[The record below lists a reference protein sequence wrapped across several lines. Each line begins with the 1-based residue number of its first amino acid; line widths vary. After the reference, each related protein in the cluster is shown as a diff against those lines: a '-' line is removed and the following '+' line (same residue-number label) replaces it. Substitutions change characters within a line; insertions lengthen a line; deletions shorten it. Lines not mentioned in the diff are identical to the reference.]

1 MEEYTL
7 MMNMLVTGANRGLGY
22 EIASEALERGHSIIA
37 GVRNPSEQN
46 DKLSFLSTKY
56 GDRLVI
62 KTLDVT
68 NEAGLASLASQMKTE
83 GKRLDVIV
91 NNAAILN
98 ARNTHIEDLDMDDVA
113 LTFEI
118 NLYGPMRV
126 VKHFLP
132 LLTDNKAAVINISS
146 EAGSI
151 TNAYPGDYPYAISKT
166 ALNMFS
172 QQLLA
177 YVKDRG
183 IQVLSIHP
191 GWMKTDMGGENAP
204 TDPRNSAR
212 GIVDQIERKIV
223 PDSRFN
229 FVDYTGKAM
238 PI

>member
-1 MEEYTL
+1 
-7 MMNMLVTGANRGLGY
+7 MNILITGANRGLGC
-22 EIASEALERGHSIIA
+22 EIATEALERGHAVIA
-37 GVRNPSEQN
+37 GVRNTGKGN
-46 DKLSFLSTKY
+46 
-56 GDRLVI
+56 DRLTVLAAENGERLTI
-62 KTLDVT
+62 EELDVT
-68 NEAGLASLASQMKTE
+68 DEAGLADLATRMKQE
-83 GKRLDVIV
+83 GRTLGAII
-91 NNAAILN
+91 NNAAILV
-98 ARNTHIEDLDMDDVA
+98 ARSTHIEDLNMDDVA
-113 LTFEI
+113 VTFEI

-132 LLTDNKAAVINISS
+132 LLTEKDAALINISS

-191 GWMKTDMGGENAP
+191 GWMKTDMGGEEAP
-204 TDPRNSAR
+204 TDPRSSAR
-212 GIVDQIERKIV
+212 GIVDQIERRIV
-223 PDSRFN
+223 PESRFH

>member
-1 MEEYTL
+1 
-7 MMNMLVTGANRGLGY
+7 MNLLITGANRGLGY
-22 EIASEALERGHSIIA
+22 EIAAEALERGHAVVA
-37 GVRNPSEQN
+37 GVRKPGEANQ
-46 DKLSFLSTKY
+46 KLTALAAAH
-56 GDRLVI
+56 GERLAVAE
-62 KTLDVT
+62 LDVT
-68 NEAGLASLASQMKTE
+68 DEAGLSALASRMKRE
-83 GKRLDVIV
+83 GRTLGAIV
-91 NNAAILN
+91 NNAAILT
-98 ARNTHIEDLDMDDVA
+98 ARNTPIEDLNMDDVA
-113 LTFEI
+113 RTFEI

-132 LLTDNKAAVINISS
+132 LLTEKDGAVINISS

-204 TDPRNSAR
+204 TDPRSSAR
-212 GIVDQIERKIV
+212 GIVDQIERRIV
-223 PDSRFN
+223 PESRFR
-229 FVDYTGKAM
+229 FVDYSGKAM